1 MADESHINILLTQ
14 GVEAWNLWRE
24 QDGLEV
30 TPLFSGATLSQADL
44 SGANLF
50 KADLTRASLYKANLY
65 KANLYE
71 AGLTGADLYRANLNE
86 ADLSGANLTRAAPL
100 CGTGPGLSWA
110 PAFVLCPACSSQSR

>member
-44 SGANLF
+44 SGAN
-50 KADLTRASLYKANLY
+50 LYKANLY

-110 PAFVLCPACSSQSR
+110 PAFVLCPACS

>member
-50 KADLTRASLYKANLY
+50 KADLTRASL
-65 KANLYE
+65 
-71 AGLTGADLYRANLNE
+71 NE